1 MKKSILGLILVIILV
16 PRYTYAAPTFSEPIL
31 QKAYEQVQ
39 VRIDAKATQL
49 GLDASTKATVEQK
62 KTYLKDVLVAL
73 DKAYKARDKKA
84 FKEQIRLFQNG
95 YKEAIIAIDNLK
107 MTRVIP
113 NDHKNIPK
121 TENTGSITG
130 KTTDI
135 TYYSDSFE

>member
-1 MKKSILGLILVIILV
+1 MKKSFLGLVFMIGLL
-16 PRYTYAAPTFSEPIL
+16 PGYTQATPIFSEPVL

-39 VRIDAKATQL
+39 VRIDAKISQT
-49 GLDASTKATVEQK
+49 GLDASTKAIAEQK
-62 KTYLKDVLVAL
+62 KAYLKDVLVAL
-73 DKAYKARDKKA
+73 DRAYQKRDKKV

-107 MTRVIP
+107 TVRVIP

-130 KTTDI
+130 KATDI